1 MRITNDI
8 LGVKELKVLHSL
20 GGIRQNE
27 LRPKR

>member
-20 GGIRQNE
+20 GGITQNE